1 MDTKKAFSCLI
12 MTVVLVFAFG
22 SMAIASD
29 IAYYV
34 GEFQPGSYD
43 DETMAFDVETMM

>member
-1 MDTKKAFSCLI
+1 MYTKKALTCLI

-22 SMAIASD
+22 TMAIASD

-34 GEFQPGSYD
+34 GEFQGGSYD
-43 DETMAFDVETMM
+43 DETMAFRR